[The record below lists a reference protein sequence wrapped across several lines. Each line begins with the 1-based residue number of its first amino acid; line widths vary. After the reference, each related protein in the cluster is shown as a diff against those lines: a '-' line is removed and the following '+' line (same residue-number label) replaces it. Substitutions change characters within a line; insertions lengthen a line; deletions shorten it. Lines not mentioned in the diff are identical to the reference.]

1 MIKTRKPRPTKD
13 SARKVAAPKKTGRK
27 PRPIEDKRADA
38 ERIWAMVA
46 EGMTLVEI
54 GAIMGIHAG
63 NVLRRATETEEFA
76 QHYAMARD
84 AASDLFESM
93 AIERA
98 RLADKD
104 TAAAD
109 RLYVDTLKWAAG
121 KRAPK
126 RYGERAQIDH
136 TTNGESLNRPAT
148 AEAALAAFAKSND
161 RE

>member
-136 TTNGESLNRPAT
+136 TTGGEKMTGLTVSFIDAT
-148 AEAALAAFAKSND
+148 PSKD
-161 RE
+161 